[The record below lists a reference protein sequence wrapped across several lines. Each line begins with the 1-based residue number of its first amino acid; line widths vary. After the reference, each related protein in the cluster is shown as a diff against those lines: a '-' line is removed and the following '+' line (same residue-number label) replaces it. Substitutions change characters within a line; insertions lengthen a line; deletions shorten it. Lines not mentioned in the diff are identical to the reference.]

1 MRLRA
6 GWIRVT
12 VLQLSHFALP
22 STAISV
28 LFDFP
33 QSRQCQSRSTYFM
46 TARFL
51 AEGRRREVK
60 LLDDPSEESE
70 KGSLSHGEKRPPKRE
85 SFEDFRWVVS
95 RYWSV

>member
-1 MRLRA
+1 
-6 GWIRVT
+6 
-12 VLQLSHFALP
+12 
-22 STAISV
+22 
-28 LFDFP
+28 
-33 QSRQCQSRSTYFM
+33 M

-70 KGSLSHGEKRPPKRE
+70 KGSLSHGERRPPKRE